1 MFGYIK
7 NILKN
12 KCLKDA
18 AVRVGRKREVAYNF
32 ETAKTMGV
40 IYPFNVNMSGV
51 VNTLKNIMK
60 RYDIEI
66 VFIIYFPQEKLP
78 EGIDKNS
85 PLQIFFSNNECNW
98 FEKPKTAAVNSFI
111 NTKFNILV
119 DLSSTVWYPL
129 QYIATASH
137 ADFKIGRM
145 NSETNNPYDFVLA
158 GSADDEQFFKDL
170 ETYLCKIK

>member
-7 NILKN
+7 NIIKN

-18 AVRVGRKREVAYNF
+18 AVRTGRRREVAYNF
-32 ETAKTMGV
+32 ETAKTMSV
-40 IYPFNVNMSGV
+40 IYPFNINMSGIMNV
-51 VNTLKNIMK
+51 LKNITK
-60 RYDIEI
+60 QYDIEI
-66 VFIIYFPQEKLP
+66 VLVMYFPQEKLP
-78 EGIDKNS
+78 EGVGENS
-85 PLQIFFSNNECNW
+85 PSQIFFSNNECNW
-98 FEKPKTAAVNSFI
+98 FGKPKTAAINSFI

-119 DLSSTVWYPL
+119 DLSIKVWFPL

-137 ADFKIGRM
+137 ADFKIGRI

-158 GSADDEQFFKDL
+158 GSADDERFFKDL